1 MLCPKD
7 LDSDVREKKNHRK
20 PLTPEQILSS
30 NVSPEMIGVRGY
42 PQINLGISRD
52 SVSLLATHLK
62 MPERLRF
69 EANKIDY
76 KSNYQIYH

>member
-7 LDSDVREKKNHRK
+7 LDSDVREKNNHRK

-62 MPERLRF
+62 MPERLCF